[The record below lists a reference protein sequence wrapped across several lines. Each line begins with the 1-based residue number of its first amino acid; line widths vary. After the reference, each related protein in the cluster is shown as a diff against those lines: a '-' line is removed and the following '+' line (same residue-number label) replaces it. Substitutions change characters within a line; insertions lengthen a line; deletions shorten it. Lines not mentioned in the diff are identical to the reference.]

1 MDLNLNRR
9 SFLRGTGAVTAA
21 AVGAVS
27 GLRLLTPAER
37 ALATPEGTVKLDILY
52 IGAHPDDEAGTLGA
66 LGQWNEYHQVRSGVI
81 TITRGEGGGNAVGLE
96 EGPPLGLLREAEE
109 RRAVAYAGIEH
120 IYNLDGLDFYYTASA
135 PLSEQIWGH
144 ESTLGRI
151 VRVVRAT
158 RPAVVV
164 TMNPSA
170 TDGNHGNHQQAAKLA
185 VEAYYAA
192 ADPDRFPEHAEEGF
206 EPHRVGR
213 ILQSGAV
220 GRGPLGP
227 DGPTTGYTPSVPT
240 DVVFGTWD
248 GTVSERHGGERWS
261 VVKTWAAHEY
271 VTQGWSTRPF
281 PPSDPA
287 QISSQWF
294 TLIDTRTPYP
304 APTTGGVAA
313 IQGAAL
319 PAPDGLPLGTE
330 FYLEPPGFHVLPGS
344 TFELVAYA
352 RAAARQPVPGATVA
366 VEVPAGWTVTGS
378 GRLGT
383 LEPGR
388 AASARFTVTVPADA
402 VVGERFVLHGTLT
415 SPQHGTGAAGEVV
428 EIGAPVRGT
437 LEPLPE
443 IARFREW
450 TAANRVQHLDS
461 LILPLLALGSGLS
474 REIRVDLANTGDH
487 PHSGTVTLSA
497 PAGFS
502 VTPASRNYQDLAPGG
517 TGAVTFTV
525 TNTDPSLPTSNRAPN
540 DGRYPIQIVT
550 TYDGGSGTEDAALL
564 LVPALSLEKAAT
576 PPRVAGDVDESEF
589 PGEVIDIS
597 TRWEGTEAPAADIS
611 GHARITYT
619 DDAFYVY
626 VKITDDTLGFVL
638 PPEDTKRQR
647 RTDSVE
653 INIDPRGTS
662 ANTSTV
668 FIAGIFPITDDPA
681 NGNPPSFHRDR
692 DNRQGPGPQTAPGME
707 VASSVSD
714 PYAGYTVVAKIPFD
728 VLPDT
733 LDPQHV
739 GFNILVNDSDTQDKS
754 SQTRIGWSTWR
765 GVRADPYRWAVVSL
779 PELATSP
786 STPKEPVLPDTA
798 AKSVDSPQSILQSA
812 GDIVPLGGWRSLGDG
827 SIEVLDASADAGT
840 ATVRLRARR
849 AGRAR
854 VFVWDGTTVLGR
866 QDVDVSAG
874 LHTVSVVLS
883 NESGDGDGDRWAL
896 VSLESGEA
904 NDAAARRL

>member
-21 AVGAVS
+21 AVGAAS
-27 GLRLLTPAER
+27 GLRLLTPAEQ
-37 ALATPEGTVKLDILY
+37 ALAAPGGVVKLDILY
-52 IGAHPDDEAGTLGA
+52 IGAHPDDEASTLGA
-66 LGQWNEYHQVRSGVI
+66 LGQWNEYQGVRTGVI

-144 ESTLGRI
+144 DSTLGRI

-158 RPAVVV
+158 RPSVIV

-192 ADPDRFPEHAEEGF
+192 ADPSRFPEHADEGF
-206 EPHRVGR
+206 APHRVGR

-220 GRGPLGP
+220 GSGPLGP
-227 DGPTTGYTPSVPT
+227 NGPTTGYTPSVPT

-261 VVKTWAAHEY
+261 VVKTWAAREY
-271 VTQGWSTRPF
+271 ITQGWGNRAF
-281 PPSDPA
+281 PPDDPA
-287 QISSQWF
+287 RISSQWF

-304 APTTGGVAA
+304 EPTSGDLAA
-313 IQGAAL
+313 IHGAAVQ
-319 PAPDGLPLGTE
+319 APGGLPLGTE
-330 FYLEPPGFHVLPGS
+330 FYLEAPGFHVLPGT
-344 TFELVAYA
+344 TFELVAHA
-352 RAAARQPVPGATVA
+352 RAGARRPVPGAV
-366 VEVPAGWTVTGS
+366 VDVKVPDGWTITGS

-383 LEPGR
+383 LAPGR
-388 AASARFTVTVPADA
+388 ATAARFAVTVPADA
-402 VVGERFVLHGTLT
+402 VIGERFTLHGTLST
-415 SPQHGTGAAGEVV
+415 PRHGSGTVGEVV
-428 EIGAPVRGT
+428 EVGAPVRGT

-443 IARFREW
+443 IEQFRTW
-450 TAANRVQHLDS
+450 TAANGVEHLNS

-474 REIRVDLANTGDH
+474 REVRVDLTNTGER
-487 PHSGTVTLSA
+487 PQSGTVTLSA
-497 PAGFS
+497 PDGFS
-502 VTPASRNYQDLAPGG
+502 VSPASQDYQDLAPGG

-525 TNTDPSLPTSNRAPN
+525 TNTDTSLPTSNRAPD
-540 DGRYPIQIVT
+540 DGRYPIEITT
-550 TYDGGSGTEDAALL
+550 TYDGGSGTQAAALL
-564 LVPALSLEKAAT
+564 LVPALSLVKATT
-576 PPRVAGDVDESEF
+576 PPRVSGDVDESEF
-589 PGEVIDIS
+589 PGEIIDIS
-597 TRWEGTEAPAADIS
+597 TLWEGTEAPAEDIS
-611 GHARITYT
+611 GHAKITYT

-626 VKITDDTLGFVL
+626 VNVTDDTLGFVL

-692 DNRQGPGPQTAPGME
+692 DNRQGPGPETAPGME
-707 VASSVSD
+707 VAASVSD
-714 PYAGYTVVAKIPFD
+714 PYTGYTLVAKIPFD

-733 LDPQHV
+733 LDPEHV

-754 SQTRIGWSTWR
+754 TQTRIGWSTWR

-779 PELATSP
+779 PDLPAQPATP
-786 STPKEPVLPDTA
+786 VEPVLPDTA
-798 AKSVDSPQSILQSA
+798 ALSVDSPQSILQSA
-812 GDIVPLGGWRSLGDG
+812 GDNVPLGGWRSLGDR
-827 SIEVLDASADAGT
+827 SIEIQDASAADGVVT
-840 ATVRLRARR
+840 ARLRARR
-849 AGRAR
+849 GGLAR

-874 LHTVSVVLS
+874 RHSVTVPLT
-883 NESGDGDGDRWAL
+883 ETGSGGSARWVL

-904 NDAAARRL
+904 NDAAAHRL

>member
-1 MDLNLNRR
+1 MDVNLNRR

-21 AVGAVS
+21 AVGAAA

-37 ALATPEGTVKLDILY
+37 ALAEPGGAVDLDILY

-66 LGQWNEYHQVRSGVI
+66 LGQWNEYHDVRAGVI

-120 IYNLDGLDFYYTASA
+120 VYNLDGLDFYYTASA

-144 ESTLGRI
+144 DSTLGRI
-151 VRVVRAT
+151 VRVIRAT
-158 RPAVVV
+158 RPSVIV

-192 ADPDRFPEHAEEGF
+192 ADPERFPEHADEGF
-206 EPHRVGR
+206 QPWRVGR

-220 GRGPLGP
+220 GSGPLGP
-227 DGPTTGYTPSVPT
+227 DGPTVGHTPNVAT

-261 VVKTWAAHEY
+261 VVKTWAAREY
-271 VTQGWSTRPF
+271 ISQGWGTRAF

-287 QISSQWF
+287 RISSQWF

-304 APTTGGVAA
+304 APTSGDLAA
-313 IQGAAL
+313 IEGAAL
-319 PAPDGLPLGTE
+319 QAPGGLPLGTE
-330 FYLEPPGFHVLPGS
+330 FYLEAPSFRVLPGTS
-344 TFELVAYA
+344 FELVAYA
-352 RAAARQPVPGATVA
+352 RAAARQPVPNATVT
-366 VEVPAGWTVTGS
+366 VDVPDGWTISGS
-378 GRLGT
+378 GELGV
-383 LEPGR
+383 LAPGR
-388 AASARFTVTVPADA
+388 PAAARFTVTVPAGA
-402 VVGERFVLHGTLT
+402 VIGERFTLRGTLT
-415 SPQHGTGAAGEVV
+415 TPRQGSGAVDEVV
-428 EIGAPVRGT
+428 EIGAPVCGT

-443 IARFREW
+443 IAQFREW
-450 TAANRVQHLDS
+450 TAANRVEHLDS
-461 LILPLLALGSGLS
+461 LILPLLALGSGRS
-474 REIRVDLANTGDH
+474 REIRVDLANTSDR
-487 PHSGTVTLSA
+487 PQSGTVTLSV
-497 PAGFS
+497 PAGFGVS
-502 VTPASRNYQDLAPGG
+502 PASRPYQDLAPGA

-525 TNTDPSLPTSNRAPN
+525 TNTDRSLPTSNRAPN
-540 DGRYPIQIVT
+540 DGRYPIEIVT
-550 TYDGGSGTEDAALL
+550 TYGGGSGTQDAALL
-564 LVPALSLEKAAT
+564 LVPSLELVKATT

-589 PGEVIDIS
+589 PGDVIDIS
-597 TRWEGTEAPAADIS
+597 TRWEGERAPAADIS
-611 GHARITYT
+611 GHAKITYT

-626 VKITDDTLGFVL
+626 VNITDDVLGFVL

-692 DNRQGPGPQTAPGME
+692 DNRQGPGPETAPGME
-707 VASSVSD
+707 VASRVGD
-714 PYAGYTVVAKIPFD
+714 PYTGYTVVAKIPFD

-739 GFNILVNDSDTQDKS
+739 GFNILINDSDTQDKA
-754 SQTRIGWSTWR
+754 SQTRIGWSTWQ
-765 GVRADPYRWAVVSL
+765 GVRADPYRWAVVTL
-779 PELATSP
+779 PDLAAQP
-786 STPKEPVLPDTA
+786 SSPKEPVLPDTA
-798 AKSVDSPQSILQSA
+798 AKSVESAQSILQSA
-812 GDIVPLGGWRSLGDG
+812 GDNVPLGGWRSLGDG
-827 SIEVLDASADAGT
+827 SVEVLSASAAAGSVT
-840 ATVRLRARR
+840 AQLRAWRG
-849 AGRAR
+849 GRAR
-854 VFVWDGTTVLGR
+854 IFVWDGTAVLGR
-866 QDVDVSAG
+866 LDQELAAG
-874 LHTVSVVLS
+874 RHTVTIPLS
-883 NESGDGDGDRWAL
+883 GAGGGSDRWL
-896 VSLESGEA
+896 VVSLESGEA
-904 NDAAARRL
+904 NDAAAYRF

>member
-1 MDLNLNRR
+1 MDVNLNRR

-21 AVGAVS
+21 AVGAAA

-37 ALATPEGTVKLDILY
+37 ALAEPGGAVDLDILY

-66 LGQWNEYHQVRSGVI
+66 LGQWNEDHGVRAGVI

-158 RPAVVV
+158 RPSVIV

-192 ADPDRFPEHAEEGF
+192 ADPSRFPEHADEGF
-206 EPHRVGR
+206 GPWRVGR

-220 GRGPLGP
+220 GSGPLGP
-227 DGPTTGYTPSVPT
+227 DGPATGYTPRVTS

-248 GTVSERHGGERWS
+248 GTVSQRHGGERWS
-261 VVKTWAAHEY
+261 VVKTWAAREY
-271 VTQGWSTRPF
+271 ITQGWSTRAF

-287 QISSQWF
+287 RISSQWF

-304 APTTGGVAA
+304 DPRSGGLAA
-313 IQGAAL
+313 IEGAAL
-319 PAPDGLPLGTE
+319 QAPGGLPLGTE
-330 FYLEPPGFHVLPGS
+330 FYLETPGFHVLAGS
-344 TFELVAYA
+344 SFEVVAHA
-352 RAAARQPVPGATVA
+352 RAAARRPVPNASVA
-366 VEVPAGWTVTGS
+366 VEVPEGWTVSGD

-383 LEPGR
+383 LAPGR
-388 AASARFTVTVPADA
+388 AATATFTVTVPADLVA
-402 VVGERFVLHGTLT
+402 GERFDLRGTLST
-415 SPQHGTGAAGEVV
+415 PRHGAGTLGEVV

-443 IARFREW
+443 IAQFRAW
-450 TAANRVQHLDS
+450 TAANGVEHLDS
-461 LILPLLALGSGLS
+461 LILPLLAIGSGRG
-474 REIRVDLANTGDH
+474 REVRVDLTNTSDR
-487 PHSGTVTLSA
+487 PQSGAVTLA
-497 PAGFS
+497 VPAGFEVS
-502 VTPASRNYQDLAPGG
+502 PASRSYQDLAPGAA
-517 TGAVTFTV
+517 GAVTFTV
-525 TNTDPSLPTSNRAPN
+525 TNTDPSLPTSNRAPD
-540 DGRYPIQIVT
+540 DGRYAIEIVT
-550 TYDGGSGTEDAALL
+550 TYDGGSAAQDAAFL
-564 LVPALSLEKAAT
+564 LVPSLALEKATTA
-576 PPRVAGDVDESEF
+576 PRVAGDVDESEF
-589 PGEVIDIS
+589 PGAVIDIS
-597 TRWEGTEAPAADIS
+597 TRWEGEQAPASDIS

-626 VKITDDTLGFVL
+626 VNVTDDVLGFVL

-668 FIAGIFPITDDPA
+668 FIAGVFPITDDPA

-692 DNRQGPGPQTAPGME
+692 DNRQGPGPETAPGME
-707 VASSVSD
+707 VASRVGD
-714 PYAGYTVVAKIPFD
+714 PYTGYTVVAKIPFD
-728 VLPDT
+728 VLPDA

-754 SQTRIGWSTWR
+754 TQTRIGWSTWQ
-765 GVRADPYRWAVVSL
+765 GVRADPYRWAVVTL
-779 PELATSP
+779 PDLAAQP
-786 STPKEPVLPDTA
+786 SAPKEPVLPDTA

-812 GDIVPLGGWRSLGDG
+812 GDNVPLGGWRALGGG
-827 SIEVLDASADAGT
+827 SVEVQSASASGGSVT
-840 ATVRLRARR
+840 ARLRTRR
-849 AGRAR
+849 AGQAR
-854 VFVWDGTTVLGR
+854 VFVWDGAAVLGR
-866 QDVDVSAG
+866 LDQELAAG
-874 LHTVSVVLS
+874 RHSVTVPLTA
-883 NESGDGDGDRWAL
+883 SGSGSQRWLL

-904 NDAAARRL
+904 NDAAAYRL